1 MSGESP
7 SGKAAS
13 VIGADVEI
21 VGQIKSASPIQIEG
35 LVDGEVLVEADVT
48 LGKTGTVKGN
58 LSVNSISISGT
69 IQGNVVARD
78 KVEMKST
85 AKVLGDIKAKR
96 LAVEDGVTFIGRSE
110 VNPSGQPVA
119 GSGGTKEGGDAGQ
132 SKAPP
137 ANPKG

>member
-1 MSGESP
+1 MSGETP

-13 VIGADVEI
+13 IIGADVEI

-35 LVDGEVLVEADVT
+35 TVDGEVLVQADVT
-48 LGKTGTVKGN
+48 LGKSGTVKGN
-58 LSVNSISISGT
+58 LAVNSISISGT
-69 IQGNVVARD
+69 VHGNVVAKD
-78 KVEMKST
+78 KIEMKST

-119 GSGGTKEGGDAGQ
+119 GSGGSGSSDDAGP